1 MPLLGRLPYRGLW
14 LPGPLLGRE
23 IIVRPGW
30 NAAAH
35 TDAEVLHAAAYYKL
49 KTHVEGLLQQGQTA
63 KAVRLWPSVCQIDH
77 FPPHPISLGVEGLPP
92 SREHPAWLHTVDCRR
107 CSEFLAG
114 FKFPWIG
121 ARNGSAVLA
130 LPGRDP
136 RYAWQSYYARLD
148 EAQLD
153 LLLIELVRT
162 HGQGETLCRTTS
174 MACRSHRNA

>member
-1 MPLLGRLPYRGLW
+1 
-14 LPGPLLGRE
+14 
-23 IIVRPGW
+23 
-30 NAAAH
+30 
-35 TDAEVLHAAAYYKL
+35 
-49 KTHVEGLLQQGQTA
+49 VEGLLQQGQTA

-77 FPPHPISLGVEGLPP
+77 FPPHPIGLGVEGLPP

-153 LLLIELVRT
+153 LLLIEPVRT
-162 HGQGETLCRTTS
+162 HGQRQTLCRTTS
-174 MACRSHRNA
+174 MACRSHRTQ